1 MVARKI
7 TAVLASSVVVGLGA
21 APAMALEFAQPAPQ
35 SEESAAVAAL
45 RMGKIGNFGDCTGTL
60 VAEQWVLTARH
71 CLESVNNEGTQARF
85 GDRVYDADSWAVS
98 PTIDAGLIH
107 LTEPVK
113 GIKPAKLADAV
124 PTAGEKGRFYGWSS
138 SSRMARKGQ
147 LPMAEMEVGE
157 LLSGGTP
164 PASPDE
170 SGEKMTPVAPGESGA
185 AAPGG
190 VATAPKD
197 SGAMAPGGMAVPAP
211 NGPGGMAAPA
221 PGSSDAPQVMKG
233 GEMPDITS
241 GPGGA
246 ESIPAGEL
254 GGVGPM
260 IAAAIMDVK
269 SLNGEGMQGGDSGGP
284 FFVDGRL
291 VGVATAGT
299 SNADPDLPS
308 PTAAIT
314 SVVEVRDWIEDIT
327 SGRDTDGVLNADN
340 SPAPPTTMQVSAPV
354 AWPAGVAAVVG
365 LIAIAIF
372 SRLLNRKSVAERG
385 TN

>member
-7 TAVLASSVVVGLGA
+7 TAVVASSLVVGLGA
-21 APAMALEFAQPAPQ
+21 APAMALEFAQPAPH

-71 CLESVNNEGTQARF
+71 CLESVNNEGSQARF
-85 GDRVYDADSWAVS
+85 GQGKDTRVYDVDSWAVS
-98 PTIDAGLIH
+98 PTIDAGLMH
-107 LTEPVK
+107 LTEPVE
-113 GIKPAKLADAV
+113 GVKPAKLADAV
-124 PTAGEKGRFYGWSS
+124 PTAGEKGHFYGWSS
-138 SSRMARKGQ
+138 RSRMARKGQ

-170 SGEKMTPVAPGESGA
+170 SGEKMTPVAPG
-185 AAPGG
+185 
-190 VATAPKD
+190 D
-197 SGAMAPGGMAVPAP
+197 SGAMAPGDMAVPDS
-211 NGPGGMAAPA
+211 GGMVAPA
-221 PGSSDAPQVMKG
+221 PGSSDAPQVMEG
-233 GEMPDITS
+233 GDMPEIAV
-241 GPGGA
+241 GPDGA

-284 FFVDGRL
+284 FFVGGRL

-314 SVVEVRDWIEDIT
+314 SVVEVRDWIEDVT

-340 SPAPPTTMQVSAPV
+340 SPAPPATMQVSAPV
-354 AWPAGVAAVVG
+354 ALTAGVTGVVG
-365 LIAIAIF
+365 LIVLAIA
-372 SRLLNRKSVAERG
+372 SRLLRRKSGAERG
-385 TN
+385 SN

>member
-1 MVARKI
+1 MKARKI

-60 VAEQWVLTARH
+60 VAKQWVLTARH
-71 CLESVNNEGTQARF
+71 CLESVDNEGTQARF

-107 LTEPVK
+107 LTEPVE
-113 GIKPAKLADAV
+113 GVKPAKLADAV
-124 PTAGEKGRFYGWSS
+124 PTAGEKGHFYGWSS

-170 SGEKMTPVAPGESGA
+170 SGEKMTPVAPGGE
-185 AAPGG
+185 
-190 VATAPKD
+190 ATAPKD

-211 NGPGGMAAPA
+211 NGPGGMVAPA

-354 AWPAGVAAVVG
+354 AWPASIAAVVG
-365 LIAIAIF
+365 LIAIAII

>member
-7 TAVLASSVVVGLGA
+7 TAVLASAVVVGLGA

-60 VAEQWVLTARH
+60 VAKQWVLTARH

-107 LTEPVK
+107 LTEPVE
-113 GIKPAKLADAV
+113 GVKPAKLADAV
-124 PTAGEKGRFYGWSS
+124 PSAGEKGHFYGWSS

-164 PASPDE
+164 PASLDE
-170 SGEKMTPVAPGESGA
+170 SGEKMTPVAPGRE
-185 AAPGG
+185 
-190 VATAPKD
+190 ATAPGD
-197 SGAMAPGGMAVPAP
+197 SGAMTPGGMAVPAP
-211 NGPGGMAAPA
+211 NGPGGMVAPA

-314 SVVEVRDWIEDIT
+314 SVVEVRDWIEDVT
-327 SGRDTDGVLNADN
+327 SGRETDGVLNADN
-340 SPAPPTTMQVSAPV
+340 SPAPPATMQVSAFV
-354 AWPAGVAAVVG
+354 AWPASIAAVVG

>member
-1 MVARKI
+1 M
-7 TAVLASSVVVGLGA
+7 
-21 APAMALEFAQPAPQ
+21 
-35 SEESAAVAAL
+35 
-45 RMGKIGNFGDCTGTL
+45 
-60 VAEQWVLTARH
+60 
-71 CLESVNNEGTQARF
+71 
-85 GDRVYDADSWAVS
+85 
-98 PTIDAGLIH
+98 H
-107 LTEPVK
+107 LTEPVA
-113 GIKPAKLADAV
+113 GVKPAKLADAV
-124 PTAGEKGRFYGWSS
+124 PSAGEKGHFYGWSS

-170 SGEKMTPVAPGESGA
+170 SGQKLTPVAPGEA
-185 AAPGG
+185 
-190 VATAPKD
+190 ATAPGD
-197 SGAMAPGGMAVPAP
+197 TEAMAPGGRAVPAP
-211 NGPGGMAAPA
+211 GGMVAPD
-221 PGSSDAPQVMKG
+221 PGSSGAPQVMEG
-233 GEMPDITS
+233 GDMPEIAV
-241 GPGGA
+241 GPDGA

-314 SVVEVRDWIEDIT
+314 SVVEVRDWIEDVT
-327 SGRDTDGVLNADN
+327 SGRATDGVRNASN
-340 SPAPPTTMQVSAPV
+340 SPEPPETMQVSAPY
-354 AWPAGVAAVVG
+354 ALPAGIAAVLG
-365 LIAIAIF
+365 LIAVAVA
-372 SRLLNRKSVAERG
+372 SRVCSRQLG
-385 TN
+385 

>member
-1 MVARKI
+1 MQARKL
-7 TAVLASSVVVGLGA
+7 TAVLTSAVVVGLGA
-21 APAMALEFAQPAPQ
+21 APAMALEFAQPAPAT
-35 SEESAAVAAL
+35 EESAAVAAL
-45 RMGKIGNFGDCTGTL
+45 RVGRIGNFGDCTGTL

-71 CLESVNNEGTQARF
+71 CLESVDNEGTQARF
-85 GDRVYDADSWAVS
+85 GDRVFDADSWAVS

-107 LTEPVK
+107 LTQPVT
-113 GIKPAKLADAV
+113 GIKPATLADAV
-124 PTAGEKGRFYGWSS
+124 PAAGEKGHFYGWSS

-170 SGEKMTPVAPGESGA
+170 SGQKLTPVAPGEA
-185 AAPGG
+185 
-190 VATAPKD
+190 ATAPGD
-197 SGAMAPGGMAVPAP
+197 TEAMAPGGRAVPAP
-211 NGPGGMAAPA
+211 GGMVAPD
-221 PGSSDAPQVMKG
+221 PGSSGAPQVMEG
-233 GEMPDITS
+233 GDMPEIAV
-241 GPGGA
+241 GPDGA

-314 SVVEVRDWIEDIT
+314 SVVEVRDWIEDVT
-327 SGRDTDGVLNADN
+327 SGRATDGVRNASN
-340 SPAPPTTMQVSAPV
+340 SPEPPETMQVSAPY
-354 AWPAGVAAVVG
+354 ALPAGIAAVLG
-365 LIAIAIF
+365 LIAVAVA
-372 SRLLNRKSVAERG
+372 SRVCSRQLG
-385 TN
+385 

>member
-7 TAVLASSVVVGLGA
+7 TAVVASSLVVGLGA
-21 APAMALEFAQPAPQ
+21 APAMALEFAQPAPH

-71 CLESVNNEGTQARF
+71 CLESVNNEGSQARF
-85 GDRVYDADSWAVS
+85 GQGKDTRVYDVDSWAVS
-98 PTIDAGLIH
+98 PTIDAGLMH
-107 LTEPVK
+107 LTEPVE

-124 PTAGEKGRFYGWSS
+124 PTAGDKGHFYGWSS

-170 SGEKMTPVAPGESGA
+170 SGEKMTPVAPGGE
-185 AAPGG
+185 
-190 VATAPKD
+190 ATAPGD
-197 SGAMAPGGMAVPAP
+197 SGAMAPGGMAVSAP
-211 NGPGGMAAPA
+211 NGPGGMVAPA
-221 PGSSDAPQVMKG
+221 PGSPDAPQVMKG

-284 FFVDGRL
+284 FFVNGHL

-314 SVVEVRDWIEDIT
+314 SVVEVRDWIEDVT

-340 SPAPPTTMQVSAPV
+340 SPAPPTTMQVSAFV
-354 AWPAGVAAVVG
+354 AWPAGIAAVVG

-372 SRLLNRKSVAERG
+372 SRVLNRKSGAEKR

>member
-7 TAVLASSVVVGLGA
+7 TAVLASAVVVGLGA
-21 APAMALEFAQPAPQ
+21 APALALEFAQPAPRTD
-35 SEESAAVAAL
+35 ESAAVAAL

-71 CLESVNNEGTQARF
+71 CLESVNNDGTQARF
-85 GDRVYDADSWAVS
+85 GDRIYDADSWAVS
-98 PTIDAGLIH
+98 PTIDAGLLH
-107 LTEPVK
+107 LTTPVE

-124 PTAGEKGRFYGWSS
+124 PTAGEKGHFYGWSS

-164 PASPDE
+164 PHEEAE
-170 SGEKMTPVAPGESGA
+170 
-185 AAPGG
+185 
-190 VATAPKD
+190 
-197 SGAMAPGGMAVPAP
+197 
-211 NGPGGMAAPA
+211 
-221 PGSSDAPQVMKG
+221 APQVMEG
-233 GEMPDITS
+233 GEMPEIAV
-241 GPGGA
+241 GPDGA
-246 ESIPAGEL
+246 ESIPAGALGSESVPAGEL
-254 GGVGPM
+254 GGSTPM

-314 SVVEVRDWIEDIT
+314 SVVEAQDWIEAIT
-327 SGRDTDGVLNADN
+327 SGRDTESLLTADN
-340 SPAPPTTMQVSAPV
+340 SPEPPTTMQVSAPV
-354 AWPAGVAAVVG
+354 AWPAGVASVVG
-365 LIAIAIF
+365 LIAIAFF
-372 SRLLNRKSVAERG
+372 SRVLNRKPSAEKR
-385 TN
+385 TS

>member
-1 MVARKI
+1 MQARKL
-7 TAVLASSVVVGLGA
+7 TVVLTSAVVVGLGA
-21 APAMALEFAQPAPQ
+21 APAMALEFAQPAPRTD
-35 SEESAAVAAL
+35 ESAAVAAL

-60 VAEQWVLTARH
+60 VAKQWVLTARH
-71 CLESVNNEGTQARF
+71 CLESVNNEGSQARF
-85 GDRVYDADSWAVS
+85 GQGKDTRVYDVDSWAVS
-98 PTIDAGLIH
+98 PTIDAGLMH
-107 LTEPVK
+107 LTEPVA
-113 GIKPAKLADAV
+113 GVKPAKLADAV
-124 PTAGEKGRFYGWSS
+124 PSAGEKGHFYGWSS

-147 LPMAEMEVGE
+147 LPIAEMEVGE

-170 SGEKMTPVAPGESGA
+170 SGEKMTPVAPG
-185 AAPGG
+185 
-190 VATAPKD
+190 D
-197 SGAMAPGGMAVPAP
+197 SGVMAPGDMAVPAP
-211 NGPGGMAAPA
+211 GGMVAPA
-221 PGSSDAPQVMKG
+221 PGSSDAPQVMEG
-233 GEMPDITS
+233 GDMPEIAV
-241 GPGGA
+241 GPDGA

-314 SVVEVRDWIEDIT
+314 SVVEVRDWIEDVT
-327 SGRDTDGVLNADN
+327 SGRDTDSVLNADN

-354 AWPAGVAAVVG
+354 ALTAGVTGIVG
-365 LIAIAIF
+365 LIVLAIA
-372 SRLLNRKSVAERG
+372 SRLLHRKSGTERG
-385 TN
+385 NN

>member
-21 APAMALEFAQPAPQ
+21 APAMALEFAQPAPH

-71 CLESVNNEGTQARF
+71 CLESVNNEGSQARF
-85 GDRVYDADSWAVS
+85 GQGKDTRVYDVDSWAVS
-98 PTIDAGLIH
+98 PTIDAGLMH

-124 PTAGEKGRFYGWSS
+124 PTAGEKGHFYGWSS

-170 SGEKMTPVAPGESGA
+170 SGQKMTPVAPG
-185 AAPGG
+185 
-190 VATAPKD
+190 D
-197 SGAMAPGGMAVPAP
+197 SGAMAPGDMAVPAP
-211 NGPGGMAAPA
+211 DGMVAPA
-221 PGSSDAPQVMKG
+221 PGSSDAPQVMEG
-233 GEMPDITS
+233 GDMPEIAV
-241 GPGGA
+241 GPDGA

-314 SVVEVRDWIEDIT
+314 SVVEVRDWIEDVT

-340 SPAPPTTMQVSAPV
+340 SPAPPATMQVSAP
-354 AWPAGVAAVVG
+354 AALTAGVTGVVG
-365 LIAIAIF
+365 LIVLAIA
-372 SRLLNRKSVAERG
+372 SRLLRRKSGAERG
-385 TN
+385 SN

>member
-1 MVARKI
+1 MTARKI
-7 TAVLASSVVVGLGA
+7 TAVLASAVVVGLGA

-85 GDRVYDADSWAVS
+85 GDRIYDADSWAVS
-98 PTIDAGLIH
+98 PTIDAGLLH
-107 LTEPVK
+107 LTEPVE
-113 GIKPAKLADAV
+113 GIKPAELADVV
-124 PTAGEKGRFYGWSS
+124 PTAGEKGHFYGWSS

-164 PASPDE
+164 PPEEAE
-170 SGEKMTPVAPGESGA
+170 T
-185 AAPGG
+185 
-190 VATAPKD
+190 
-197 SGAMAPGGMAVPAP
+197 
-211 NGPGGMAAPA
+211 
-221 PGSSDAPQVMKG
+221 PQVMEG
-233 GEMPDITS
+233 GEMPEIAVSPD
-241 GPGGA
+241 GA
-246 ESIPAGEL
+246 ESIPAGALGSESVPAGEL
-254 GGVGPM
+254 GGSTPM

-314 SVVEVRDWIEDIT
+314 SVVEVRDWIEAIT
-327 SGRDTDGVLNADN
+327 SGRDTESLLTADN
-340 SPAPPTTMQVSAPV
+340 SPEPPTTMQVSAPV
-354 AWPAGVAAVVG
+354 VWPASIAAVVG
-365 LIAIAIF
+365 LIAIAFF
-372 SRLLNRKSVAERG
+372 SRLRGRKPSAEKR
-385 TN
+385 TS

>member
-7 TAVLASSVVVGLGA
+7 TAVVASSLVVGLGA
-21 APAMALEFAQPAPQ
+21 VPAMALEFAQPAPQ

-71 CLESVNNEGTQARF
+71 CLESVNNEGSQARF
-85 GDRVYDADSWAVS
+85 GQGKDTRVYDVDSWAVS
-98 PTIDAGLIH
+98 PTIDAGLMH
-107 LTEPVK
+107 LTEPVE
-113 GIKPAKLADAV
+113 GIKPAKLADVV
-124 PTAGEKGRFYGWSS
+124 PTAGEKGHFYGWSS

-170 SGEKMTPVAPGESGA
+170 SGQKMTPVAPGDTE
-185 AAPGG
+185 
-190 VATAPKD
+190 
-197 SGAMAPGGMAVPAP
+197 AMAPGDMAVPAP
-211 NGPGGMAAPA
+211 GGMVAPA
-221 PGSSDAPQVMKG
+221 PGSSNAPQVMEG
-233 GEMPDITS
+233 GDMPEIAV
-241 GPGGA
+241 GPDGA

-284 FFVDGRL
+284 FFVNGRL

-308 PTAAIT
+308 PSAAIT
-314 SVVEVRDWIEDIT
+314 SVVEVRDWIEDVT
-327 SGRDTDGVLNADN
+327 SGRDTLGVLTAHN
-340 SPAPPTTMQVSAPV
+340 SPKPPATMQVSAPV
-354 AWPAGVAAVVG
+354 AWPAGIAAVVG

-372 SRLLNRKSVAERG
+372 SRVISRKSGAGKR

>member
-1 MVARKI
+1 MKARKI
-7 TAVLASSVVVGLGA
+7 TAVVASSLVVGLGA

-60 VAEQWVLTARH
+60 VDEQWVLTARH

-98 PTIDAGLIH
+98 PTIDAGLVH

-124 PTAGEKGRFYGWSS
+124 PTAGEKGHFYGWSS

-170 SGEKMTPVAPGESGA
+170 SGEKMTPVAPGGE
-185 AAPGG
+185 
-190 VATAPKD
+190 ATAPKD

-211 NGPGGMAAPA
+211 NGPGGMVAPA

-314 SVVEVRDWIEDIT
+314 SVVEVRDWIENIT

>member
-7 TAVLASSVVVGLGA
+7 TAVVASSLVVGLGA

-71 CLESVNNEGTQARF
+71 CLESVNNEGSQARF
-85 GDRVYDADSWAVS
+85 GQGKDTRVYDVDKWAVS
-98 PTIDAGLIH
+98 PTIDAGLMH
-107 LTEPVK
+107 LTEPVE
-113 GIKPAKLADAV
+113 GVKPVELADAV
-124 PTAGEKGRFYGWSS
+124 PTADEKGHFYGWSS

-147 LPMAEMEVGE
+147 LPMGEMEVGE

-164 PASPDE
+164 PAVPDE
-170 SGEKMTPVAPGESGA
+170 SGEKMTPVAPG
-185 AAPGG
+185 
-190 VATAPKD
+190 D
-197 SGAMAPGGMAVPAP
+197 SGAMAPGEMAVPAP
-211 NGPGGMAAPA
+211 GGMVAPSPDSA
-221 PGSSDAPQVMKG
+221 EAPQVMKG
-233 GEMPDITS
+233 GEMPEIAV
-241 GPGGA
+241 GPDGA

-254 GGVGPM
+254 GGAGPM

-314 SVVEVRDWIEDIT
+314 SVVEVRDWIEDVT

-340 SPAPPTTMQVSAPV
+340 SPKPPKTLQVSEPYAMR
-354 AWPAGVAAVVG
+354 AGIFGVAGLVVV
-365 LIAIAIF
+365 AIA
-372 SRLLNRKSVAERG
+372 SRVLRRKG
-385 TN
+385 TR

>member
-21 APAMALEFAQPAPQ
+21 VPAMALEFAQPAPQ

-124 PTAGEKGRFYGWSS
+124 PTAGEKGHFYGWSS

-170 SGEKMTPVAPGESGA
+170 SGEKMTPVAPGGE
-185 AAPGG
+185 
-190 VATAPKD
+190 ATAPKD

-211 NGPGGMAAPA
+211 NGPGGMVAPA

-314 SVVEVRDWIEDIT
+314 SVVEVRDWIENIT

-365 LIAIAIF
+365 LIAIAII